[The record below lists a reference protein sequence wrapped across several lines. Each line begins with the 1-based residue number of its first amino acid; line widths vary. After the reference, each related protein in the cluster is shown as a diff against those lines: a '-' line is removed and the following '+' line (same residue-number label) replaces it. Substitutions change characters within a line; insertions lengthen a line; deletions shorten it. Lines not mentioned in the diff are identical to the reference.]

1 MLGFWAKLSVLMEAV
16 HTGYMW
22 LALVGVMLS
31 VIGAYYYLRII
42 WMMYFEKPLDDEPI
56 VATGDMQVALSANG
70 LIILGL
76 GMFPQ
81 ALMVA
86 CVGALG

>member
-1 MLGFWAKLSVLMEAV
+1 
-16 HTGYMW
+16 
-22 LALVGVMLS
+22 LALVGVILS

-42 WMMYFEKPLDDEPI
+42 WMMYFEKPLDDAPI

-81 ALMVA
+81 ALMVL
-86 CVGALG
+86 CSGEVGSFPV

>member
-1 MLGFWAKLSVLMEAV
+1 ML
-16 HTGYMW
+16 
-22 LALVGVMLS
+22 
-31 VIGAYYYLRII
+31 VIRECYYLRVI

-56 VATGDMQVALSANG
+56 VTTPDMQVALSANG

>member
-1 MLGFWAKLSVLMEAV
+1 
-16 HTGYMW
+16 
-22 LALVGVMLS
+22 
-31 VIGAYYYLRII
+31 
-42 WMMYFEKPLDDEPI
+42 MMYFEKPLDDEPI
-56 VATGDMQVALSANG
+56 VTTPDMQVALSANG